1 MRIFTGL
8 EKIKGTEIILN
19 IKLLKLYNKIY
30 AVIEACPQY
39 TRRTGKEYYVQLDE
53 EAEGMYHGRLPGDRA
68 TLF

>member
-39 TRRTGKEYYVQLDE
+39 TRRTGKEYYNT
-53 EAEGMYHGRLPGDRA
+53 A
-68 TLF
+68 